1 MGGRGM
7 AVLRPERTDF
17 GGIAKESS
25 VGELRMEQMIKKLNV
40 YLFLSD
46 VMIRCYFYWLNR

>member
-1 MGGRGM
+1 MNEWKGGWMGGRGM

-40 YLFLSD
+40 YLF
-46 VMIRCYFYWLNR
+46 